1 MTINSSELLNQIR
14 FKYDNN
20 GEDEESGLGS
30 LKQLRD
36 GLYQNGLLIEP
47 TSTPELAAR
56 LDEIFR
62 KFNISRDS
70 VSAFIYPNTELQ
82 ATCIASGPNE
92 CVLTF
97 TSGLINLLEVEE
109 FAFVAGHELGH
120 HIFNHCRRSE
130 DTSSADYFMQQRAQE
145 ISVDRIGLL
154 ASGDLNA
161 SIRALMKI
169 STGLDARYLKF
180 DTSQFISQIKKVST
194 LELSRSLNSSHPS
207 MMIRCKALLWFSLG
221 IGKIRFPFE
230 VSEHDVDSIDE
241 RVQNDLIKFVDAPA
255 KEQIEILAK
264 EVKMWSAVLL
274 IMEDHKFDKT
284 EQAKFKDLF
293 GEGSLKKILGFLRIH
308 KKDTIKSALNERL
321 KNCSSRLIELSP
333 QAFNDLKGSEIREL
347 LAQFKSQ

>member
-1 MTINSSELLNQIR
+1 MTLNSSELIKQIR
-14 FKYDNN
+14 FKYDNK
-20 GEDEESGLGS
+20 GKDKESGIGS
-30 LKQLRD
+30 LNQLRD

-47 TSTPELAAR
+47 TSTPGLAAK

-109 FAFVAGHELGH
+109 FAFVVGHELGH
-120 HIFNHCRRSE
+120 HILNHCRRSE

-154 ASGDLNA
+154 AAGDLNA

-169 STGLDARYLKF
+169 STGLDAKYLKF

-230 VSEHDVDSIDE
+230 VSEYDIESIDE

-255 KEQIEILAK
+255 REQIEILAK

-274 IMEDHKFDKT
+274 IMEDHKFDKN

-293 GEGSLKKILGFLRIH
+293 GEDSLKKILGFLSAH
-308 KKDTIKSALNERL
+308 KKRHYKER
-321 KNCSSRLIELSP
+321 
-333 QAFNDLKGSEIREL
+333 
-347 LAQFKSQ
+347 FKRKA